1 VMLVSRLIEVL
12 QEQIERGYL
21 KLDDDLVVDW
31 FSYDDV
37 HRVASNDEAKI
48 TDDEA
53 RTIWAECVEEIDNFD
68 SYDVEVINNC
78 ISNTV
83 SLHMEQKG
91 AK

>member
-1 VMLVSRLIEVL
+1 MLVGRLIEVL
-12 QEQIERGYL
+12 QEQVEGGYL

-37 HRVASNDEAKI
+37 NRVAGHYDTPI

-53 RTIWAECVEEIDNFD
+53 RSIWAECVEEIDNFD
-68 SYDVEVINNC
+68 TYDVEVINNC
-78 ISNTV
+78 IGNTV
-83 SLHMEQKG
+83 SLYMEQKE